1 MDHPYKYVVIL
12 GDGMADRPTKELDGR
27 TPLEAAHTPTW
38 DAMAKTGLLGMAR
51 TTPEGFAP
59 GSDICNLSVMGYDP
73 RRYHTG
79 RSPLEAA
86 SLHVPMK
93 DTDTTF
99 RTNFVTLSTEPQL
112 KDRTMVDYSAGEIS
126 TKEAAALID
135 ALNQAFENEHFR
147 FFPGTSYRHILRWDA
162 APDNIPLTP
171 PHDISHQKVADYL
184 PKDPTILS
192 FMEKSYEILK
202 DHPVNLRRMEQGLAP
217 ANSIWIW
224 GQGKKTIL
232 PPFQQKYG
240 VKGGAISAVDLVKG
254 IAVSADMEVFP
265 VEGATGNYETN
276 FEGKGQMA
284 IQQLRQGCDLIYLHV
299 EAPDECGHRG
309 QWKEK
314 VYSIE
319 KLDEITAAILA
330 AMKQD
335 GTPLRVLVMPDH
347 PTPLATLTHAAD
359 PVPFLLF
366 DSQKVLEDHPNA
378 AYTEAQAAA
387 TGRMV
392 DPADTLMD
400 LLIHGE

>member
-1 MDHPYKYVVIL
+1 M
-12 GDGMADRPTKELDGR
+12 
-27 TPLEAAHTPTW
+27 
-38 DAMAKTGLLGMAR
+38 
-51 TTPEGFAP
+51 
-59 GSDICNLSVMGYDP
+59 
-73 RRYHTG
+73 
-79 RSPLEAA
+79 
-86 SLHVPMK
+86 
-93 DTDTTF
+93 
-99 RTNFVTLSTEPQL
+99 
-112 KDRTMVDYSAGEIS
+112 
-126 TKEAAALID
+126 
-135 ALNQAFENEHFR
+135 
-147 FFPGTSYRHILRWDA
+147 
-162 APDNIPLTP
+162 
-171 PHDISHQKVADYL
+171 
-184 PKDPTILS
+184 
-192 FMEKSYEILK
+192 
-202 DHPVNLRRMEQGLAP
+202 
-217 ANSIWIW
+217 
-224 GQGKKTIL
+224 
-232 PPFQQKYG
+232 
-240 VKGGAISAVDLVKG
+240 
-254 IAVSADMEVFP
+254 
-265 VEGATGNYETN
+265 EGATGNYETN

-366 DSQKVLEDHPNA
+366 DSQKVLEDHPNV